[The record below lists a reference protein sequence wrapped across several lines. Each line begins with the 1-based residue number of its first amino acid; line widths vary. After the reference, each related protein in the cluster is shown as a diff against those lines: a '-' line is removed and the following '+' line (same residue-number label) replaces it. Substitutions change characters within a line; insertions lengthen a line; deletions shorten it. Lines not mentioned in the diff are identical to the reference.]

1 MECNPSDCSVHGIL
15 QARILDWVTIP
26 SPGDL
31 PNPGIEPPSPAFQ
44 ADSLPSEPPGS
55 PGNNRK
61 VELNA
66 LPQVNGEQAHCTARS
81 SSLDENPEDLR
92 SHEIIN

>member
-1 MECNPSDCSVHGIL
+1 MTKLNSMKTFSSTHRTGNLPV
-15 QARILDWVTIP
+15 
-26 SPGDL
+26 DL
-31 PNPGIEPPSPAFQ
+31 PDPRIEPGSPAFQ